1 MKKGKLDKLISNVLS
16 IWYWR
21 FKTAKQKMDTIL
33 SFISSK
39 TFAQN
44 FIPMQN
50 TVLAEVSSKEARKGF
65 LVKIRNKILLQ
76 TIMMILQF

>member
-1 MKKGKLDKLISNVLS
+1 
-16 IWYWR
+16 
-21 FKTAKQKMDTIL
+21 MDTIL

-76 TIMMILQF
+76 TIMMILQL

>member
-1 MKKGKLDKLISNVLS
+1 
-16 IWYWR
+16 
-21 FKTAKQKMDTIL
+21 MDTIL
-33 SFISSK
+33 SFTSSK

-76 TIMMILQF
+76 TIMMILQLQGF